1 MFYYNSGRV
10 GELITYWLYLH
21 PDETTLASQYYKE
34 LQNME
39 IGTLIYLCDVV
50 VTTSVPAIYKL
61 VEESQRVW

>member
-1 MFYYNSGRV
+1 MFLYATKLFIHLMFYFNSGRV

-39 IGTLIYLCDVV
+39 IGTLIYLCDV
-50 VTTSVPAIYKL
+50 
-61 VEESQRVW
+61 Q

>member
-1 MFYYNSGRV
+1 MFYFNSGRV

-39 IGTLIYLCDVV
+39 IGTLICLCDV
-50 VTTSVPAIYKL
+50 
-61 VEESQRVW
+61 Q